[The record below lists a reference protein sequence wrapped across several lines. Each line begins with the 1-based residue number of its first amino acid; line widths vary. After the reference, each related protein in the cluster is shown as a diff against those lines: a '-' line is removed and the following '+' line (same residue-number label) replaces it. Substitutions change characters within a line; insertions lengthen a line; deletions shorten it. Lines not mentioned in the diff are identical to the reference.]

1 MVGLTEAF
9 KVIFLAYGVLAV
21 VSLFIVGIV
30 ILLRFIIVKG
40 KSKVEEETMSE

>member
-1 MVGLTEAF
+1 MVGLAEAF

-40 KSKVEEETMSE
+40 KPKVEEETMSE